1 MKTQMFALIGVAAA
15 MAMSGC
21 ATVYRVSESAS
32 APAYPQQGP
41 DKPVMRNP
49 SVVVKAAPADKQA
62 SRLASSLRA
71 TVEGELV
78 ARGFDVIAKQP
89 ADSEVVLA
97 VSRREASRLSDWRV
111 YEGSA
116 SVRVTE
122 SASGKLL
129 ASESFK
135 AQGKRAL
142 DEAAAEA
149 GAKDALAQQ
158 VSRWLVKTLPAKKV
172 ALPPGPPPPDHMT
185 ATLTI
190 APGDLSS
197 DPMEALRVQRRFMDY
212 VASRPGI
219 VSCVLAKE
227 DPSRRG
233 FTFHVVYEPR
243 SFPGGLLNTIVL
255 DGPNLGGNVKLEISR

>member
-1 MKTQMFALIGVAAA
+1 MKKLMFALIGVAAA
-15 MAMSGC
+15 MAMTGC

-41 DKPVMRNP
+41 GTSAMRNP
-49 SVVVKAAPADKQA
+49 SVVVKAAPVDKQA
-62 SRLASSLRA
+62 GRLAASLRA
-71 TVEGELV
+71 MVEGGLV
-78 ARGFDVIAKQP
+78 ARGFDVMAKQP
-89 ADSEVVLA
+89 ADSEVELA
-97 VSRREASRLSDWRV
+97 VSRREVAHLSDWRV

-116 SVRVTE
+116 TVRITE
-122 SASGKLL
+122 GASGKLL

-142 DEAAAEA
+142 DEATAEA

-158 VSRWLVKTLPAKKV
+158 VSRWLVKALPAKKV

-190 APGDLSS
+190 EPEDLSRDS
-197 DPMEALRVQRRFMDY
+197 MEALRVQRRFMDY
-212 VASRPGI
+212 VAARPGI
-219 VSCVLAKE
+219 ISCVLAHE
-227 DPSRRG
+227 DPARRR
-233 FTFHVVYEPR
+233 FTFHVVYEPG

-255 DGPNLGGNVKLEISR
+255 DRPRLGGNVKLEISR